1 MDRALYIGMT
11 GAKQAMRSQSV
22 SSNNLANVNTP
33 GFKKDFNDYV
43 DIDIQGAG
51 FKTRTNVIANG
62 RRSDFTTGQMMQTGR
77 ELDVAV
83 KGKGFI
89 SIQKNDG
96 TEAYTRA
103 GSLRINENG
112 LLINSQGYS
121 VIGND
126 GGPIAIPPADKIEIG
141 VDGTISILPTGQDA
155 TNLAVIDRIKLVN
168 PDIKNLEKDKDGT
181 FKQIDSSQN
190 VPVDVHVNVV
200 SGFLESSNVNGVQEM
215 VKMISSA
222 RLFEAQVKIMTTEK
236 DNDTASS
243 KLLRLT

>member
-33 GFKKDFNDYV
+33 GFKKDFNDYIDS
-43 DIDIQGAG
+43 DIKGAG

-62 RRSDFTTGQMMQTGR
+62 RRSDFTPGQMIQTGR
-77 ELDVAV
+77 DLDVAV

-89 SIQKNDG
+89 SIQKDDG
-96 TEAYTRA
+96 TEAFTRA

-112 LLINSQGYS
+112 LLINSQGFP
-121 VIGND
+121 VMGND
-126 GGPIAIPPADKIEIG
+126 GGPIAIPPADKIQIG
-141 VDGTISILPTGQDA
+141 ADGTISILPTGQDV

-168 PDIKNLEKDKDGT
+168 PDIKDLEKSQDGT
-181 FKQIDSSQN
+181 FSQIDGTDN
-190 VPVDVHVNVV
+190 IPADVHVNVV